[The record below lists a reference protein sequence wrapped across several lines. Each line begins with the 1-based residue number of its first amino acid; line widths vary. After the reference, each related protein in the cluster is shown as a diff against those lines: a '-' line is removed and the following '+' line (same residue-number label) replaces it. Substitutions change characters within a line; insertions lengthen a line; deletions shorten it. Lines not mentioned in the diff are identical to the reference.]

1 MKNHKYMLAMLLSSS
16 LLVGCQGDFL
26 NLPSETSLS
35 TAVYYKSQSDF
46 EQAINGAYAPLRDL
60 YNGTYGAWAMGEM
73 RSDNTTYKYN
83 PNDRGTIEAEFVK
96 NFLDDATNGVPRSK
110 YVIDYRIISRVNH
123 LLEPIDAVSFDQKIK
138 DNIKG
143 QAYFLRAL
151 AYFDLVQ
158 YFGSVPIHLKPA
170 KTQADTSQPLAS
182 VEDVYKQIIADAGQA
197 VVGELHLAP
206 VICQQ
211 GAAAVQ
217 GGVGLGPDA
226 GQTLVRLCTLQ
237 SGQAGVQRGQCTAA
251 LGGEPGAKAVGA
263 ELRPCLA
270 AHGADDGIGAQRFGR
285 ALCRLE
291 LHGVAAAALVQGAH
305 GAAGAQLHMVLRK
318 VVLQQGQHVRRLIG
332 VRIHPARL
340 VGAGVKPQRTEP
352 AQRVGGIYGIQQRTK
367 CCRVGSEI
375 QLRCNAGVIQIA
387 TAIAGGK
394 QLFARLRVA
403 LQHNDLCRG
412 GTLCRRQRGCKTGGT
427 AAQNEDVRHPDT
439 CLSQ

>member
-1 MKNHKYMLAMLLSSS
+1 MQVKTAAAACAVQRFAHKVKARTALELEVLIHLPQGQPAAGGLGLLPAAGGQPLKAPVLGGVGQLLPLCGGEHGRRVAVLQPGGRPHSTAQ
-16 LLVGCQGDFL
+16 LLVQQAQPEVSGAAPCRLGGVGRKQAGKCGFVHCREEVQL
-26 NLPSETSLS
+26 HSRSLG
-35 TAVYYKSQSDF
+35 AAARGQ
-46 EQAINGAYAPLRDL
+46 QA
-60 YNGTYGAWAMGEM
+60 
-73 RSDNTTYKYN
+73 
-83 PNDRGTIEAEFVK
+83 
-96 NFLDDATNGVPRSK
+96 
-110 YVIDYRIISRVNH
+110 
-123 LLEPIDAVSFDQKIK
+123 
-138 DNIKG
+138 G
-143 QAYFLRAL
+143 QLH
-151 AYFDLVQ
+151 D
-158 YFGSVPIHLKPA
+158 
-170 KTQADTSQPLAS
+170 
-182 VEDVYKQIIADAGQA
+182 ADAGKA
-197 VVGELHLAP
+197 VVGELHLA
-206 VICQQ
+206 VLAGKHTGTVQQ
-211 GAAAVQ
+211 GCCC
-217 GGVGLGPDA
+217 LGADA
-226 GQTLVRLCTLQ
+226 GQSLVGLCALQ
-237 SGQAGVQRGQCTAA
+237 GGQAGVQRLHPAAA

-291 LHGVAAAALVQGAH
+291 LHGVAAAALAQGAH

-340 VGAGVKPQRTEP
+340 VGAGIKPQRMEP

-403 LQHNDLCRG
+403 LQHNDMCSG